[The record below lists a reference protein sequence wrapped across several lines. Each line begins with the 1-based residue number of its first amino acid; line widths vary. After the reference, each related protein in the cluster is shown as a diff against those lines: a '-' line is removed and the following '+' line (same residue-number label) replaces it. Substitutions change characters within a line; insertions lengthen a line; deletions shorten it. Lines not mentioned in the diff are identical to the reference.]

1 MILNSE
7 IEKLIEC
14 YRIGEFFNSF
24 RAHPRYHAAFASYTL
39 DSAIVETD
47 DLSIFSKSDIAFKT
61 ISTDIDCSLI
71 SNARSFW
78 ELMAKTAVGKDFHRP
93 IMNRA
98 AFINPTLPLRDFRRN
113 KARKIGALAPKTLV
127 NTAALALR
135 SRRVPHA
142 LPELSLG

>member
-14 YRIGEFFNSF
+14 YCIGEFLDSF
-24 RAHPRYHAAFASYTL
+24 RAQTRNYTTFICYTL
-39 DSAIVETD
+39 DGAIMETD
-47 DLSIFSKSDIAFKT
+47 NLFIFSKSDIAFKT

-127 NTAALALR
+127 NTAALAVR
-135 SRRVPHA
+135 SRRVPHV